1 MTKKPII
8 GIIPSF
14 NLAGETNDPYQDVS
28 FFVRMYSDV
37 IVESG
42 GIPIGLLTENIEDY
56 LSICDGYLWPGGKK
70 VEKVFNRCIQDALE
84 NKKPF
89 LGICLGAQALSTY
102 LTILE
107 EQTHLK
113 KTFLEIYQE
122 NKEKNP
128 YLKRLNRGNLH
139 GHYVTK
145 DLESINKA
153 KHKVFIKKNSLL
165 YSIYEQEEISVV
177 SLHEVAI
184 ARTSSKVVISGEAED
199 DVVEAIEYTR
209 NGASLLGVQWH
220 PELVK
225 DRKVF
230 DWLISTGK
238 KEK

>member
-1 MTKKPII
+1 M
-8 GIIPSF
+8 
-14 NLAGETNDPYQDVS
+14 
-28 FFVRMYSDV
+28 
-37 IVESG
+37 
-42 GIPIGLLTENIEDY
+42 
-56 LSICDGYLWPGGKK
+56 
-70 VEKVFNRCIQDALE
+70 
-84 NKKPF
+84 
-89 LGICLGAQALSTY
+89 
-102 LTILE
+102 
-107 EQTHLK
+107 
-113 KTFLEIYQE
+113 
-122 NKEKNP
+122 
-128 YLKRLNRGNLH
+128 
-139 GHYVTK
+139 
-145 DLESINKA
+145 
-153 KHKVFIKKNSLL
+153 FIKKNSLL